1 MASPAITER
10 RAFSHGRLHKFAA
23 QLGQAEGSYGSQCC
37 VYATG
42 SYGRG
47 EASRHSDLDVFI
59 VGVTKPR
66 SDASKAGGE
75 SPERALNPLDET
87 CLKSDLIRA
96 TRALELPEF
105 SGNGEYLQHYTDHE
119 LAKAIGAPNDDHA
132 NTFTARLLMLLES
145 QPIFGQTVYE
155 QAIATII
162 DAYCLDYDDH
172 ADSFEPVFLVNDILR
187 LWRTFCVNYEH
198 RTRAAA
204 KLPPVMEETPE
215 KKAKRKLKHYKL
227 THSRMLTCYSA
238 IASLLE
244 TFSRQRRVSKDDIR
258 QLVSERP
265 LDRLAAIGRRRNTV
279 DDQVNA
285 VVDHYAGFLQ
295 ATDASEKNLIAQF
308 QDREFARQRASD
320 ARTFGQLVFNL
331 VRSIDSESRLFQTL
345 VV

>member
-1 MASPAITER
+1 MAFPAIDER
-10 RAFSHGRLHKFAA
+10 RAFSLSRMQEFAA

-59 VGVTKPR
+59 VGLTKPP
-66 SDASKAGGE
+66 SDAATVGE
-75 SPERALNPLDET
+75 KSHEPALSRLDQT
-87 CLKSDLIRA
+87 CIMSDLVRA

-105 SGNGEYLQHYTDHE
+105 SGNGEYLKHYTDHE

-145 QPIFGQTVYE
+145 QPIFGNAVYE

-162 DAYCLDYDDH
+162 DAYYLDYDDH
-172 ADSFEPVFLVNDILR
+172 AESFEPVFLVNDILR

-204 KLPPVMEETPE
+204 KTPPGTEETPD

-244 TFSRQRRVSKDDIR
+244 TFSRKRTVSKDDIR

-265 LDRLAAIGRRRNTV
+265 LDRLAAIGQRRNV
-279 DDQVNA
+279 VADQVNA
-285 VVDHYAGFLQ
+285 VVDHYAGFLK
-295 ATDASEKNLIAQF
+295 ATDASERNLIAQF
-308 QDREFARQRASD
+308 QDREFARQRAND
-320 ARTFGQLVFNL
+320 ARSFGQLVFNL
-331 VRSIDSESRLFQTL
+331 VRSIDVESRLYQTL